1 MVIVLDTFVFEAATA
16 SRLLAP
22 PNTAFINQVSFVTSF
37 PMNSEK
43 EVSCCSALN
52 LSITLRCVQ
61 RDVCGRR
68 EEGRRHVILCGCII
82 NVTLFMRIY

>member
-1 MVIVLDTFVFEAATA
+1 MNCVNTFVFEAATA

-52 LSITLRCVQ
+52 LSITLRRVCVT
-61 RDVCGRR
+61 RCV
-68 EEGRRHVILCGCII
+68 EEGRGRGHVILCGC
-82 NVTLFMRIY
+82 VMLSLFV